1 MSNRLGHWL
10 VGMTLCWMMLG
21 CQHTKPIETT
31 PILETPASEDH
42 AILGLINEIN
52 DASLIR
58 LQQLEQLWIQQQK
71 LTPQDD
77 LIRVKLALIY
87 TLPASQ
93 LKDAVKSNTQLS
105 QISLNSRT
113 DLQKTILQI
122 LKQINQEVGKSNDR
136 LAQLKQ
142 SSKAVNL
149 KSNEESKKS
158 DLLQQKV
165 EQLTQKNTQLQ
176 QQVKQLEQT
185 IEALKR
191 VEQQLIDR
199 P

>member
-1 MSNRLGHWL
+1 MLNRLHQWL
-10 VGMTLCWMMLG
+10 ISTTLCLMILA
-21 CQHTKPIETT
+21 CQHTKPIESI
-31 PILETPASEDH
+31 PIMETPASEDR
-42 AILGLINEIN
+42 AILGLIKTIN
-52 DASLIR
+52 DASLIS
-58 LQQLEQLWIQQQK
+58 LQQLEQTWIQQQR
-71 LTPQDD
+71 LSPQDD
-77 LIRVKLALIY
+77 FIRVKLALIY

-93 LKDAVKSNTQLS
+93 LKDLSKSNTQLS
-105 QISLNSRT
+105 QIALSSRT
-113 DLQKTILQI
+113 ELQQTIVQI
-122 LKQINQEVGKSNDR
+122 LKQLNQEVSKSNER
-136 LAQLKQ
+136 LSQLKQ
-142 SSKAVNL
+142 SSKAVNI
-149 KSNEESKKS
+149 KSNEEAKKS